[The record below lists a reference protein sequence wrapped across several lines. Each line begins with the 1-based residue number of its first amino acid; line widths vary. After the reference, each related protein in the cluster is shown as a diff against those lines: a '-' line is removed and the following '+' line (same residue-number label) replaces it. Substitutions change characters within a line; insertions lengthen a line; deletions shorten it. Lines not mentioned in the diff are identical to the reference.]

1 MQRPSGGPKLAF
13 EPDQGGH
20 MKTIV
25 LAYNDTDGSNAAL
38 ERAAELAGFYGAKL
52 VITSVIPVL
61 VGAER
66 VPKTGLELRKAEE
79 KLAGLG
85 LTTELVEAIG
95 EIGEAIVEVAESRGA
110 DLIVIG
116 TRELS
121 QVERMLGHSVSE
133 TVQRRARCD
142 VLIVHPRR

>member
-1 MQRPSGGPKLAF
+1 
-13 EPDQGGH
+13 

-25 LAYNDTDGSNAAL
+25 LAYNDTDGSNEAL

-52 VITSVIPVL
+52 VVTSVVPVL

-66 VPKTGLELRKAEE
+66 MPEPGPELLKAGERLRELGLEA
-79 KLAGLG
+79 
-85 LTTELVEAIG
+85 ELVEAVG
-95 EIGEAIVEVAESRGA
+95 EIGEAIVEVAQSRGA

-121 QVERMLGHSVSE
+121 QVERLLGHSVSDA
-133 TVQRRARCD
+133 VQRMARCD
-142 VLIVHPRR
+142 VLIVHPRRIEPR

>member
-1 MQRPSGGPKLAF
+1 
-13 EPDQGGH
+13 

-25 LAYNDTDGSNAAL
+25 LAYNDTDSSNSAL

-52 VITSVIPVL
+52 VVTSVVPVL

-66 VPKTGLELRKAEE
+66 VSAPGPELEKAEA
-79 KLAGLG
+79 KLGDLG
-85 LTTELVEAIG
+85 VETELVEAVG
-95 EIGEAIVEVAESRGA
+95 EIGEAIIEVAESRGA

-133 TVQRRARCD
+133 TVQRMARCD
-142 VLIVHPRR
+142 VLIVHPRRD